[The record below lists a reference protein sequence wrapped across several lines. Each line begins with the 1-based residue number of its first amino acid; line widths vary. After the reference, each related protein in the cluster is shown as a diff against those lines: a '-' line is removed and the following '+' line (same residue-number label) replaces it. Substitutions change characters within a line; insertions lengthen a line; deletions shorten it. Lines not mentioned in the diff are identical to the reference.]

1 MNYKNKIEEIRNEK
15 EFLCMYQYVKGENL
29 LNYINKFSLGS
40 LNEIKLNFFFNC
52 MSWRENETT
61 YSYFKAL

>member
-52 MSWRENETT
+52 MS
-61 YSYFKAL
+61 

>member
-15 EFLCMYQYVKGENL
+15 DFLYLYQYVKGENL

-40 LNEIKLNFFFNC
+40 LNEIKLNFFLIAC
-52 MSWRENETT
+52 LEERMKLPTLTS
-61 YSYFKAL
+61 